1 MVASMTSRSRWT
13 RQPRAVRSWS
23 AVLLAVLLVPLV
35 ACSDDTVRDELQVVE
50 NPTSAVAVTS
60 PEPLDTPAGI
70 RVPQS
75 QDIQDLVVEPMNRV
89 LVAALT
95 EPPAIL
101 LYDLDQPNAEP
112 ERIDLPAAAEELT
125 TAQGTVLAPL
135 PNAEMLAKITLPEGD
150 LTTIPVSGG

>member
-1 MVASMTSRSRWT
+1 
-13 RQPRAVRSWS
+13 
-23 AVLLAVLLVPLV
+23 
-35 ACSDDTVRDELQVVE
+35 
-50 NPTSAVAVTS
+50 
-60 PEPLDTPAGI
+60 
-70 RVPQS
+70 

-150 LTTIPVSGG
+150 LTTIPVSGGPAGVAVREEQTLVALRDQKGIAVLEDGEII